1 MLQQRYE
8 GIMQLKI
15 NTTIDLGESCDGGV
29 PDQTPQ
35 VRDEPADLN
44 SSNSSDLAPS
54 DHESSSDDNSD
65 SSGFA
70 QTPLVTNAI
79 FMQSPIGHYTSSADG
94 SSNPASSLSS
104 SENDSQSYLYD

>member
-1 MLQQRYE
+1 
-8 GIMQLKI
+8 MQLKI

-29 PDQTPQ
+29 PDQNPQ

-54 DHESSSDDNSD
+54 DHESSSNDNSD

-70 QTPLVTNAI
+70 QTSLVTNAI
-79 FMQSPIGHYTSSADG
+79 FMQSPGHYIRTTDG

-104 SENDSQSYLYD
+104 SLSSSDNDSQSYFYD